1 MYSRTVYV
9 FRSMQI
15 VEKHESCSNFQF
27 LGPCFDLDLEQ
38 CVYLAEPV
46 SSQDISKSN
55 KSLIC
60 NAQL

>member
-1 MYSRTVYV
+1 M
-9 FRSMQI
+9 
-15 VEKHESCSNFQF
+15 EKHESCSNFQF